1 MNAVGSLRVKSGRR
15 GKGGLREQPPH
26 VIWRLLEPRIY
37 DLPYLADEDLEL
49 RPFGDLRKPSEA
61 ILAAVFASSNL
72 SGSVR
77 RRSL

>member
-1 MNAVGSLRVKSGRR
+1 MKSGRR

-37 DLPYLADEDLEL
+37 DLPYLVDEDLEL
-49 RPFGDLRKPSEA
+49 RPFGDPRKPSET
-61 ILAAVFASSNL
+61 IFAAVFASSNL

>member
-1 MNAVGSLRVKSGRR
+1 VKFGRR
-15 GKGGLREQPPH
+15 GKGGLREQSPH

-37 DLPYLADEDLEL
+37 DLPYLADEDLEFL
-49 RPFGDLRKPSEA
+49 RPFGDPRKPSEA